1 MSKKIT
7 IITANFYPE
16 DTAIGLYTTQ
26 FANYLKSNGFEIT
39 VLTGFPYYPKWE
51 INSDYKDKK
60 AFYTENFNGIKIVR
74 FKQYVPKK
82 VTFLGRILMILSF
95 NFGLFINLFKLKK
108 TDLIISIVPFTSNC
122 FLGKFYSFFY
132 KTKFW
137 IHLQDFEFDLLIDA
151 GIGTKS
157 SFLKNLF
164 FKFLLKTES
173 ILLNSADIVSTISN
187 SMIRKVYEKSNVKEV
202 FYFPNWVSID
212 NINPSSAQ
220 PHPYFDSDKY
230 NLLYSGN
237 IGEKQ
242 DWDFF
247 IEFCKLIKP
256 EDSIAITIVGNGGYY
271 NTLRERASIFEF
283 VKFKDVVPYS
293 DLSNLLCT
301 ADCHFLF
308 QKNDVVDS
316 VMPSKLLGMM
326 ASAKPS
332 IITGNENSEV
342 NNILNNSNGGFYIA
356 SNEVKEVY
364 EKIIS
369 LKNNTEKSLN
379 MGKEARE
386 FVKNSFSDK
395 AVLDSFLVKI
405 NDVLHEER

>member
-1 MSKKIT
+1 MSNKIT
-7 IITANFYPE
+7 VITANFYPE

-26 FANYLKSNGFEIT
+26 FAEHLKSNGFEIT

-51 INSDYKDKK
+51 INTAYKDKK
-60 AFYTENFNGIKIVR
+60 SFYTEIYNGIKIIR

-108 TDLIISIVPFTSNC
+108 TDLIISIVPFTTNC
-122 FLGKFYSFFY
+122 FLGNFYSFFH

-137 IHLQDFEFDLLIDA
+137 IHLQDFEFDLLIDS
-151 GIGTKS
+151 GIGTKNS
-157 SFLKNLF
+157 LLKSLF
-164 FKFLLKTES
+164 FKILLKTES

-187 SMIRKVYEKSNVKEV
+187 SMIRKVYEKSNPKEV
-202 FYFPNWVSID
+202 FYFPNWVSIE
-212 NINPSSAQ
+212 NINPDNSE
-220 PHPYFDSDKY
+220 PHPYFDETKY

-247 IEFCKLIKP
+247 IEFCKLIKL
-256 EDSIAITIVGNGGYY
+256 EDHLEIIIVGNGGYY
-271 NTLRERASIFEF
+271 NTLKDRASTFEF

-293 DLSNLLCT
+293 DLSNLLCS
-301 ADCHFLF
+301 ANCHFLF
-308 QKNDVVDS
+308 QKIDVVDS

-342 NNILNNSNGGFYIA
+342 NKILNNSNAGFYIA
-356 SNEVKEVY
+356 TNNVTDVY

-369 LKNNTEKSLN
+369 LKNNIEKSSF
-379 MGKEARE
+379 MGKQARE
-386 FVKNSFSDK
+386 FVKNRFSDK
-395 AVLDSFLVKI
+395 SVLDSFLVKI
-405 NDVLHEER
+405 NDVLYEER